1 MNFRGARLNNT
12 VYAFLMTL
20 VAGLSTGIGSLIA
33 LFAKNKNTK
42 FLSFALGFSAGI
54 MIYIS
59 TIEIFPKAKLSLCEF
74 MGDKN
79 GLIVVSVS
87 FFIGILL
94 IALIDKLIPQKT
106 LNFNNSPDEEG
117 RKKIMRMGL
126 FTAAAIS
133 MHNLPEGL
141 ATFLTALK
149 EPTIATPVVAAI
161 AIHNIPEGIA
171 VSAPIYYATKSRKK
185 AFVYSFL
192 SGLTEPLGAVIGYL
206 LLMPFLNDA
215 IFGIAFSAVAGIM
228 VYISIDTLLP
238 TAEEYGEHSLSVKGA
253 VLGMAVMAASLILFA
268 G

>member
-1 MNFRGARLNNT
+1 MNNT

-106 LNFNNSPDEEG
+106 LNFNNSPDEEEE
-117 RKKIMRMGL
+117 RK
-126 FTAAAIS
+126 
-133 MHNLPEGL
+133 
-141 ATFLTALK
+141 
-149 EPTIATPVVAAI
+149 
-161 AIHNIPEGIA
+161 
-171 VSAPIYYATKSRKK
+171 
-185 AFVYSFL
+185 
-192 SGLTEPLGAVIGYL
+192 
-206 LLMPFLNDA
+206 
-215 IFGIAFSAVAGIM
+215 
-228 VYISIDTLLP
+228 
-238 TAEEYGEHSLSVKGA
+238 
-253 VLGMAVMAASLILFA
+253 
-268 G
+268 